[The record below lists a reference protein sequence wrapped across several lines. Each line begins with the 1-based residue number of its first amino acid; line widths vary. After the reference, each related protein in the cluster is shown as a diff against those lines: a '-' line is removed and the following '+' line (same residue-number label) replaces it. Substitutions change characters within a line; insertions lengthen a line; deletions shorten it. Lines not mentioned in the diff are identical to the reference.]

1 VGAKTQLMIVAV
13 AFAQRSWAI
22 NTDGLLVHSFYR
34 GQSVNGPSPT
44 NGKNQQQKI

>member
-13 AFAQRSWAI
+13 AFAQRSWTI
-22 NTDGLLVHSFYR
+22 NTDGLMVHSFYR
-34 GQSVNGPSPT
+34 GQSVNGPSLT